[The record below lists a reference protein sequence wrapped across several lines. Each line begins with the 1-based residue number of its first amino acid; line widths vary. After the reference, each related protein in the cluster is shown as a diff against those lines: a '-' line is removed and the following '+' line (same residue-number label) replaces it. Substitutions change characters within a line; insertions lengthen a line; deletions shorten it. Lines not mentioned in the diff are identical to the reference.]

1 MNNSTAL
8 IRMALLAGLLQLFA
22 CSAQELRLYVEPGGD
37 DAHPG
42 TARQPLAS
50 PEGARDRIRALRNGG
65 ESGRSIRVIFRNG
78 RYFLK
83 QPLILE
89 SRDGGT
95 VEHPVHYEAEENGSV
110 TWSGGL
116 PLREIRDENGIWVC
130 DLPQE
135 IRADDLWDLYVNGRR
150 AIRARTPNRPDSLFR
165 FKSVAETIL
174 ESDPVGHRGLARHAF
189 IPDESAWAEV
199 LKWQEEE
206 QGAVRLQVLF
216 NWDNSI
222 RYIDSLDVSARS
234 LWSSGQAL
242 KPWNPIRQGSRFYF
256 ENYRAALDTAGEWY
270 AAGDRLWYIPRPGE
284 SPETAEVII
293 PLLRN
298 ILLAQPDEIGGP
310 GPEHI
315 HFTGIT
321 FAHSTYP
328 VPRPGFEPAQAAHT
342 IDAALLL
349 DGVRHFNFYRCEF
362 LHTGQHALWLR
373 RACRQ
378 NRIEQCAFRDLGGG
392 GLYIGETVIREDSSQ
407 ISANNVLYNS
417 ILQSGGHNFPSAVG
431 VWIGHSRDNLVEHN
445 DIGDFRYTGV
455 SVGWRWGYDYS
466 PSERN
471 RILRNRIHHIGWALL
486 SDMGGV
492 YTLGPSEGT
501 EVSGNVIHDIHAYS
515 YGGWGLYT
523 DEGSTGIRMENN
535 LVYNT
540 KTGGFHQHYGKENQI
555 VNNVLINADLYQLQ
569 CTRVEEHL
577 SFRFARNIV
586 VYDRGVLLGGPWDR
600 VKVEM
605 DSNCYWRSDGQ
616 VVDFGGRSLKEWQ
629 ALGRDRN
636 SLLYDPGIR
645 PGMEASLLQVNP
657 EVIRQTGFKPFDP
670 GNAGVLGPAA
680 WIGQARLPDEVSG
693 AFRQAVAKNRRGN
706 PGR

>member
-1 MNNSTAL
+1 MKHPTGLIHTAL
-8 IRMALLAGLLQLFA
+8 LVVLIHLLA
-22 CSAQELRLYVEPGGD
+22 CSAQELRLYVDPGGD
-37 DAHPG
+37 DTHTG
-42 TARQPLAS
+42 SVRQPLAS
-50 PEGARDRIRALRNGG
+50 PEGARDRIRTLRAAG
-65 ESGRSIRVIFRNG
+65 ERERPIRVIFHSG

-95 VEHPVHYEAEENGSV
+95 EQHPVHYEADGEASV

-116 PLREIRDENGIWVC
+116 SLSDIRDENGIWIC
-130 DLPQE
+130 DLPE
-135 IRADDLWDLYVNGRR
+135 GIGAEELWDLYVDGRR
-150 AIRARTPNRPDSLFR
+150 AIRARTPNHPDRFFR
-165 FKSVAETIL
+165 FEQVGETIL
-174 ESDPVGHRGLARHAF
+174 EPDPVNHRGLARHAF
-189 IPDESAWAEV
+189 AIDERAWAEV

-206 QGAVRLQVLF
+206 ADKVRIQALF

-222 RYIDSLDVSARS
+222 RYIDSLDVPGKS

-270 AAGDRLWYIPRPGE
+270 AAEGRLWYKPRPGE
-284 SPETAEVII
+284 TPENAEVII

-298 ILLAQPDEIGGP
+298 ILLAQPEENGGP
-310 GPEHI
+310 GPAFI
-315 HFTGIT
+315 HFTGIN
-321 FAHSTYP
+321 FAHSRCP

-342 IDAALLL
+342 IDAAILL
-349 DGVRHFNFYRCEF
+349 DGVRHFSFYRCVF
-362 LHTGQHALWLR
+362 RQTGQHALWLR
-373 RACRQ
+373 RACRY

-392 GLYIGETVIREDSSQ
+392 GLYIGETVIRDDSAQ
-407 ISANNVLYNS
+407 ISAYNVLYNS

-431 VWIGHSRDNLVEHN
+431 VWIGHSRDNLIEHN

-466 PSERN
+466 PSVRN
-471 RILRNRIHHIGWALL
+471 RILNNRIHHIGWALL

-501 EVSGNVIHDIHAYS
+501 EVIGNVIHDIHAYS

-540 KTGGFHQHYGKENQI
+540 KTGGFHQHYGKENRI
-555 VNNVLINADLYQLQ
+555 VNNVLVNADLYQLQ

-577 SFRFARNIV
+577 SFRFVRNIV
-586 VYDRGVLLGGPWDR
+586 VFDRGELLGGPWHR
-600 VKVEM
+600 VQVEM
-605 DSNCYWRSDGQ
+605 DSNCYWRDDGQ
-616 VVDFGGRSLKEWQ
+616 IPDFAGRTLEEWQ
-629 ALGRDRN
+629 ALGHDRS
-636 SLLYDPGIR
+636 SLLANPGIQ
-645 PGMEASLLQVNP
+645 PGHEASLLQVDPN
-657 EVIRQTGFKPFDP
+657 VIRKTGFKPFDP
-670 GNAGVLGPAA
+670 GTAGVLGRAE
-680 WIGQARLPDEVSG
+680 WMDQARLPEEVTE
-693 AFRQAVAKNRRGN
+693 AFRQAVAKNRLEN
-706 PGR
+706 PLR